1 MTIDPESIRAAA
13 RRIVL
18 EVGDPEASKEHA
30 LLLEERVFEWA
41 RTLRL
46 AGMSADEIMAA
57 ERELGEAMY
66 QIAGEI
72 VAAGGWVEPGE
83 A

>member
-1 MTIDPESIRAAA
+1 MTIDPEAIRAAA

-18 EVGDPEASKEHA
+18 EVGDPEASKEHM
-30 LLLEERVFEWA
+30 LRFEELVFEWT
-41 RTLRL
+41 RSLRL
-46 AGMSADEIMAA
+46 AGMGHDEIIEA
-57 ERELGEAMY
+57 ERQLGEAMY
-66 QIAGEI
+66 QLAGEI

>member
-18 EVGDPEASKEHA
+18 EVMDPEENAD
-30 LLLEERVFEWA
+30 LLAELVFNW
-41 RTLRL
+41 TKSLRF
-46 AGMSADEIMAA
+46 AGMSFEESWAA
-57 ERELGEAMY
+57 ERELRQAMY
-66 QIAGEI
+66 EIAGEL